1 MNEEWFLFF
10 YFNFYIFLIFYFL
23 ISLIYKFLENKIN
36 NLEKSMYFLIVFIV
50 GRLFHSF
57 MMTAFLV
64 IVIKKYIS

>member
-57 MMTAFLV
+57 MMTTFLV
-64 IVIKKYIS
+64 IVIKKGIS